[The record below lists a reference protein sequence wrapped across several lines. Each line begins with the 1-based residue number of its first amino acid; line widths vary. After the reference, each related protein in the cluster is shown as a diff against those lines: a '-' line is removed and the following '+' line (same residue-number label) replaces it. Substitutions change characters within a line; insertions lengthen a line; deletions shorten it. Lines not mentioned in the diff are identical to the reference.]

1 MFIQPSL
8 RSKSFIEQIGGKYV
22 NVKSIYP
29 KGTDIHSYEPT
40 QKEMTNIAK
49 SDLFVYSS
57 DDMDPVAKNWQSHQ

>member
-1 MFIQPSL
+1 M
-8 RSKSFIEQIGGKYV
+8 
-22 NVKSIYP
+22 KSIYP

-57 DDMDPVAKNWQSHQ
+57 DDMDQLPKIGKAINKHDKKLQLTKDMAKKT